1 MYKNRRHPT
10 EAECRLFCCP
20 IPLSRCRFC
29 SFLKLLS
36 YRHTAKAPALF
47 FWTAPQPQG
56 TPRRPAAHRVHP
68 LRLRVQGKTPPPRRS
83 QGTPLAVKGAGQ
95 DPARQATEYKRR
107 CSPLPGMASQRTIER
122 MSIEYLC
129 YQRRRR
135 CMRVRL
141 MVRDSENPR
150 RFAPMNLS
158 AACITDGYTRT
169 TFESK

>member
-1 MYKNRRHPT
+1 RR
-10 EAECRLFCCP
+10 
-20 IPLSRCRFC
+20 
-29 SFLKLLS
+29 
-36 YRHTAKAPALF
+36 
-47 FWTAPQPQG
+47 
-56 TPRRPAAHRVHP
+56 PRRP
-68 LRLRVQGKTPPPRRS
+68 
-83 QGTPLAVKGAGQ
+83 QGTPLAVKGVGQ

-150 RFAPMNLS
+150 RFVPMNLS

>member
-1 MYKNRRHPT
+1 MMRTGGTTLAGEGAGNAPT
-10 EAECRLFCCP
+10 P
-20 IPLSRCRFC
+20 PTP
-29 SFLKLLS
+29 
-36 YRHTAKAPALF
+36 H
-47 FWTAPQPQG
+47 G
-56 TPRRPAAHRVHP
+56 TTLAVKGAGQDPAA
-68 LRLRVQGKTPPPRRS
+68 PPP